1 MEIQGAFQLEYQRF
15 SKEGL
20 SQISGAVP
28 AEEPFVLYVNQFEMV
43 TLLCTPIKLD
53 YLVLGFLYSEG
64 IISKLDDILS
74 LEVCE
79 KELVAMVM
87 LKKEWS
93 PPRHRVATSGCGG
106 GVSFWE
112 GKDISPVE
120 SNFSVSLETIFDLMH
135 QLNRKADLFRFSGGV
150 HSSAISDG
158 KRIITIAE
166 DIGRHNTVDKILG
179 ECLSCNIPTNQAI
192 LLTTGR
198 LSSEIVFK
206 AARAKIPLV
215 VSMKSPTSLGIEVA
229 QKLGITLVGHVKGR
243 KVFVYTHPERI
254 IYSPAKL

>member
-1 MEIQGAFQLEYQRF
+1 MKIQGALQLEYQRF

-20 SQISGAVP
+20 SHISGAVP
-28 AEEPFVLYVNQFEMV
+28 IEEPFVLYVNQIEMV

-64 IISKLDDILS
+64 IISSLDEILS

-87 LKKEWS
+87 LKKEWA
-93 PPRHRVATSGCGG
+93 PPQHRVATSGCGG

-112 GKDISPVE
+112 DKDIPPVE
-120 SNFSVSLETIFDLMH
+120 SDFSVHLETIFDLTH

-158 KRIITIAE
+158 ERIIAMAE
-166 DIGRHNTVDKILG
+166 DIGRHNTVDKVLG
-179 ECLSCNIPTNQAI
+179 ECLSRNIPTDQTI

-229 QKLGITLVGHVKGR
+229 QKLGVTLVGHVKG
-243 KVFVYTHPERI
+243 KKIFVYTHPERI
-254 IYSPAKL
+254 VSSAK